1 MLSIFDR
8 NKSNKVLR
16 SRRKTEAS
24 NSRYEMNQLAHEVL
38 KSSLLTP
45 GDLREA
51 VKVPDGYEVS
61 DWISVNVVDLFNQ
74 VNLIYGS
81 MCDECSATTC
91 PVMCASPKYEYL
103 WADNDRH
110 KNPTKV
116 SAPKYIE
123 LLMDWVDRQLSD
135 ESIFPTVQG
144 NKFPDNFRTV
154 VKTIMRRLFRVYAH
168 ILHSHLDQ
176 IVAYGAEAHLSTCFR
191 HFMYFAAEFGLL
203 PNKEIEPL
211 KDVVAAIY
219 AQ

>member
-16 SRRKTEAS
+16 SRRKAEPS
-24 NSRYEMNQLAHEVL
+24 NPRYEMHQLAHEVL
-38 KSSLLTP
+38 KATLGA
-45 GDLREA
+45 GDLRDA

-81 MCDECSATTC
+81 MCDDCTATSC

-103 WADNDRH
+103 WADSEKH
-110 KNPTKV
+110 KSPVKV
-116 SAPKYIE
+116 SAPRYIE

-135 ESIFPTVQG
+135 ESIFPTVPG
-144 NKFPDNFRTV
+144 NKFPDNFRSV

-168 ILHSHLDQ
+168 IYHSHLDQ
-176 IVAYGAEAHLSTCFR
+176 IVACGAEAHLSTCFR
-191 HFMYFAAEFGLL
+191 HFMYFASEFSLL

-211 KDVVAAIY
+211 KDVVAGIY
-219 AQ
+219 A